1 MLNLEN
7 WAWADC
13 QLGNR
18 AKRAQQFN
26 LHGEKREWRKKGEEK
41 ERKKGEGREKRKG
54 KGGKRPR
61 KSNKRKNRKAKLKT
75 CEKYFYIF
83 RNSYSW

>member
-7 WAWADC
+7 WAWAEC
-13 QLGNR
+13 QLGDI
-18 AKRAQQFN
+18 AKRGQQFN
-26 LHGEKREWRKKGEEK
+26 LFGEKRKSKGNKGEE
-41 ERKKGEGREKRKG
+41 EGREKRKG

-75 CEKYFYIF
+75 YVKNIF
-83 RNSYSW
+83 RYSEIATAGKEI

>member
-1 MLNLEN
+1 MFNLEN

-41 ERKKGEGREKRKG
+41 ERKKGEGREKSKGRGVWEGKIKRK
-54 KGGKRPR
+54 K
-61 KSNKRKNRKAKLKT
+61 KNRK
-75 CEKYFYIF
+75 EKVNRHMWKIFIYIQE
-83 RNSYSW
+83 

>member
-7 WAWADC
+7 WAWAEC
-13 QLGNR
+13 QLGDI
-18 AKRAQQFN
+18 AKRGQQFN
-26 LHGEKREWRKKGEEK
+26 LLSEKRKSEGNKGEE
-41 ERKKGEGREKRKG
+41 EGREKRKG